1 MNTGQP
7 ARLRARASE
16 RAYSLH
22 GLESGRPLRVRP
34 VLPAPTRPTARQN
47 RWVGSVKR
55 LARDLQAYW
64 QRARASWARR
74 RIEKATRVELHR
86 LDDRALRDLGLD
98 RSQIPSVAE
107 AVGRCGASRMCTVRQ
122 WELTC

>member
-1 MNTGQP
+1 
-7 ARLRARASE
+7 
-16 RAYSLH
+16 
-22 GLESGRPLRVRP
+22 
-34 VLPAPTRPTARQN
+34 
-47 RWVGSVKR
+47 VKR
-55 LARDLQAYW
+55 LARDLQAFW
-64 QRARASWARR
+64 QRTRASWARR